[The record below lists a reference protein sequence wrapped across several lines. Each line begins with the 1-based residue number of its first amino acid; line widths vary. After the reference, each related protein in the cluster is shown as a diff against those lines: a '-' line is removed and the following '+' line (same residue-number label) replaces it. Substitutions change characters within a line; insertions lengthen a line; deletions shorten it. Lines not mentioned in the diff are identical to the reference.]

1 MSLDISLPSGIL
13 ISIAE
18 RCARVDQNKIMNKN
32 NLEIR
37 DLERLFPWTYR
48 DVAVACS
55 VSLRTVNDWAK
66 CRKIPF
72 LKTGAVV
79 RFNPDAV
86 ERALS
91 KFVVREGGWR

>member
-1 MSLDISLPSGIL
+1 MKI
-13 ISIAE
+13 
-18 RCARVDQNKIMNKN
+18 KIMNKN
-32 NLEIR
+32 ILDIR
-37 DLERLFPWTYR
+37 DRERLFPWTYR

-86 ERALS
+86 EQALA
-91 KFVVREGGWR
+91 KYVVREGEWR